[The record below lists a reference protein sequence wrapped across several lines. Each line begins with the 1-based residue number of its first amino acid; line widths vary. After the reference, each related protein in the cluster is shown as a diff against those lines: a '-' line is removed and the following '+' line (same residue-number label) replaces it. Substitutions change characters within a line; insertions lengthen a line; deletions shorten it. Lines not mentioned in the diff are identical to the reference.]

1 MKKFTFEIL
10 NNYKNNGQNLEQSV
24 RKFLTGKLEK
34 ADNIAYNKSADCLNY
49 QIKSAR
55 ATVCKGTDLKAYL
68 ALDAST
74 AYIYATKNGIAYIM
88 SRETYIEFCET
99 FGTITRDSTKNGG
112 QTKIRLGHETKA
124 LIEWLNARA

>member
-10 NNYKNNGQNLEQSV
+10 NNYKNNGQNLEQSI
-24 RKFLTGKLEK
+24 RKALTGKLEK
-34 ADNIAYNKSADCLNY
+34 ADNIAYDKEADCLNY

-112 QTKIRLGHETKA
+112 KAKIRLGHETKA